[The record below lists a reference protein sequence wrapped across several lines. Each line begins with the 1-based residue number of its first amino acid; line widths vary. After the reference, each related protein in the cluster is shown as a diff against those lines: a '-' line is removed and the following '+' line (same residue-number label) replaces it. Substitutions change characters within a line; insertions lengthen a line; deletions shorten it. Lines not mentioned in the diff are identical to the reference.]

1 MNDSSKVLIGLLAGL
16 AAGAALGLLFAPEAG
31 SETRERLGQ
40 SFRDLSDTIKER
52 AAEELDNLSGLK
64 DKVVDTVKGKMQ
76 NEDDYADELDIA

>member
-40 SFRDLSDTIKER
+40 SFKDLSDTLKEK
-52 AAEELDNLSGLK
+52 AAEELDNLSSLK
-64 DKVVDTVKGKMQ
+64 EKVVDTVKGKM
-76 NEDDYADELDIA
+76 NKDDEYADELDIA